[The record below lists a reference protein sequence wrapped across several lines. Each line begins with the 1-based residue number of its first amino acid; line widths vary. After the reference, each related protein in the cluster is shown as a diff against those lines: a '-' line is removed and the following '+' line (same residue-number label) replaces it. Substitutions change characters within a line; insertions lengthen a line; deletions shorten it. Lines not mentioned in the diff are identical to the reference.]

1 MMEEHIKYKMLFSLL
16 FIALVFIVVVV
27 FAVAIKTD
35 RETPVKE
42 PEDISVID
50 NKIYEEYEKGTNS
63 EEVKD
68 EYVLDNGVYYLDDH
82 AVIKFTNNTSDK
94 KALNILS
101 DFAEAYEYN
110 EEEDSYEVVLKKKY
124 SYNDLINYCKSLTKS
139 YSRIISCDIV
149 TK

>member
-1 MMEEHIKYKMLFSLL
+1 MEEHIKYKLLFSLI

-63 EEVKD
+63 EEAQD
-68 EYVLDNGVYYLDDH
+68 EYVLDNGIYYLDDH
-82 AVIKFTNNTSDK
+82 AIIEFMENTSDK

-101 DFAEAYEYN
+101 DFADAYEYDEDN
-110 EEEDSYEVVLKKKY
+110 DSYEVILKKKY
-124 SYNDLINYCKSLTKS
+124 SYNDLLKYCKSIVSKYPRVTDCKVITK
-139 YSRIISCDIV
+139 
-149 TK
+149 